1 MPTLNIGVLAH
12 VDAGKTSLTERLL
25 FDSGAI
31 ARLGSVDAGSTR
43 TDSGAIER
51 RRGIT
56 IRSAVASFVVPD
68 RRGDLHVN
76 LIDTPGHSDFAAEV
90 DRALEVLDAA
100 VLVVSAVEGVQARSR
115 VLMRALRRIGLPTI
129 VFVNKID
136 RGGARTGALLT
147 DLRRLLTPHAVA
159 LNRVTGAGTAA
170 ARTFPIAAPDALEV
184 LAEHDD
190 ALLARLLDGPPLRR
204 RELWGALA
212 AQTGSG
218 DVHPVVFGSALTGPG
233 VADLIGALGL
243 LSGLAGQAAQRVDR
257 PAAGTVF
264 ALDRGTGGS
273 RAAHVRLFDGRLR
286 VRDRVRVH
294 RLEADGSTRTR
305 TGRITGLTVAGGGT
319 AEFAAG
325 SIATVVG
332 LPDVRVGDRIGTPPT
347 GRVVQVAPPSMET
360 VARAVH
366 AGDEVRL
373 HAALMRLADQDPLI
387 RTAPAPGGGTSV
399 WLHGEVQRDVIAE
412 TLRAEFGV
420 DVAFE
425 PLGIVHHER
434 VAGVGEAREDM
445 ESQSEFVAAVGF
457 RVAAGPRGSGTT
469 YRLEVELGALPL
481 AFHRAIEETVR
492 AELAA
497 GGPYGWAVADCAV
510 AVTMTGYS
518 SPVTVA
524 ADFRG
529 LVPVV
534 LQKAMVAAGTRVYEP
549 CHEVEVEVP
558 PDTVGAIT
566 GLLQRAEARIHDT
579 GIGPEYW
586 TVTGE
591 LPARRVHEVQQQ
603 VAGLTRGE
611 GGWSS
616 RPGGDRLVAGSP
628 PVRRVTVRA

>member
-31 ARLGSVDAGSTR
+31 TRLGSVDAGDTR

-56 IRSAVASFVVPD
+56 IRSAVASFTVD
-68 RRGDLHVN
+68 GLDVN

-136 RGGARTGALLT
+136 RGGARTDALLA
-147 DLRRLLTPHAVA
+147 DLRRMLTPHAVA
-159 LNRVTGAGTAA
+159 LNRVSGAGTAR
-170 ARTFPIAAPDALEV
+170 ARTVPLAAPPDAFEA
-184 LAEHDD
+184 LAEHND
-190 ALLARLLDGPPLRR
+190 ALLTRLVEGPPLGG
-204 RELWGALA
+204 RELWAALA
-212 AQTGSG
+212 AQTGAG
-218 DVHPVVFGSALTGPG
+218 DVHPVVFGSALTGQG
-233 VADLIGALGL
+233 VRELTGALGL
-243 LSGLAGQAAQRVDR
+243 LRGLAERAGRRVQR
-257 PAAGTVF
+257 PAAGVVF
-264 ALDRGTGGS
+264 ALDRGTGGA
-273 RAAHVRLFDGRLR
+273 RAAQVRLFDGRLR

-294 RLEADGSTRTR
+294 RDGITR
-305 TGRITGLTVAGGGT
+305 TGRITGLTVAGSGADVLT
-319 AEFAAG
+319 AG
-325 SIATVVG
+325 SIATVIG
-332 LPDVRVGDRIGTPPT
+332 LPDVRVGDRIGVAPA
-347 GRVVQVAPPSMET
+347 GVAVQVAPPSMET

-366 AGDEVRL
+366 AGDEVTL

-387 RTAPAPGGGTSV
+387 RTRPAPGGGTSV

-420 DVAFE
+420 EVVFE

-434 VAGVGEAREDM
+434 LVGTGAAAQDM
-445 ESQSEFVAAVGF
+445 ASQSEFVAAVGL
-457 RVAAGPRGSGTT
+457 RVEPGPHGSGTS
-469 YRLEVELGALPL
+469 YALEVELGGLPP
-481 AFHRAIEETVR
+481 AYHRALEETVR

-497 GGPYGWAVADCAV
+497 GAGPHGWAVVDCTV

-518 SPVTVA
+518 SVA
-524 ADFRG
+524 STAGDFRG

-534 LQKAMVAAGTRVYEP
+534 LRQALVAAGTRVFEP

-558 PDTVGAIT
+558 PDAVGAIT

-579 GIGPEYW
+579 VIGAEYW

-603 VAGLTRGE
+603 VVGLTRGE
-611 GGWSS
+611 GGWAS
-616 RPGGDRLVAGSP
+616 RPGGDRLVAGP
-628 PVRRVTVRA
+628 APVRRATVRA